1 MMKNILEYSGPKFKI
16 SHWKPSAP
24 KEYISS
30 ENWWG
35 MAQHMDTQGQA
46 TDKQK
51 KYWNFKRLV
60 TRIASTEVHD
70 EPTIIHELAQVS
82 FLQIKNTP

>member
-1 MMKNILEYSGPKFKI
+1 MLQKNTYQ
-16 SHWKPSAP
+16 
-24 KEYISS
+24 S

-35 MAQHMDTQGQA
+35 MARHMDTQGQA

-51 KYWNFKRLV
+51 KYWNFKRWIIC
-60 TRIASTEVHD
+60 IASTEVHD

>member
-1 MMKNILEYSGPKFKI
+1 
-16 SHWKPSAP
+16 
-24 KEYISS
+24 
-30 ENWWG
+30 

-70 EPTIIHELAQVS
+70 EPTIVHELAQVS